1 MPTARAAE
9 TAGPSIE
16 HYLRLCGKH
25 RWLIAGVFLVTVVT
39 VAIWTSLQ
47 VPMFEAATT
56 VLIEPEPPKVLN
68 IQEVTPIGTSSW
80 DPNYYPTQ
88 YEIMKSRPVLDK
100 AIESQNLKARVPQ
113 IGRAREPFRA
123 LRGMLTI
130 EPKRNTRLI
139 LVKVEYPDPILAAD
153 MANAIANAYTQYNLD
168 LKLKGARDA
177 LAWLTGEASS
187 LKKRVEESSQALQS
201 YRARAG
207 ILGAQEQRQI
217 TAQKIMDFNKAYLE
231 AQAQRLSVEAKLR
244 ELTQITK
251 DKSGAQTIFTVAD
264 NPLIQKLKAEASA
277 LEIERSKL
285 LKTYKEQ
292 HPEIQKID
300 AQIRQTNQK
309 LDGEIQTMLRAVQ
322 TEYTVA
328 KAREETLLG
337 NVNQLKRE
345 GQDLN
350 EKEIQA
356 VALQREA
363 ESNQQLYEAVLKRFK
378 ETGVAGGLETN
389 NVRVIE
395 DATAPPSPV
404 RPRKVWNLAVS
415 VAVGLVVGLA
425 LAFGIE
431 YFDTT
436 VKTPDDVER
445 YFGLPVIGIVP
456 AFGGKR

>member
-1 MPTARAAE
+1 MVMPREADTAR
-9 TAGPSIE
+9 PSPAY
-16 HYLRLCGKH
+16 YLQRLRKH
-25 RWLIAGVFLVTVVT
+25 RWLVASVFLLVVIT
-39 VAIWTSLQ
+39 VAIWTFLQ
-47 VPMFEAATT
+47 VPVFEAAAT
-56 VLIEPEPPKVLN
+56 VLIEPEPPRVLN
-68 IQEVTPIGTSSW
+68 IQEVTPIGTSAW

-100 AIESQNLKARVPQ
+100 AIESQNLKKRVAAV
-113 IGRAREPFRA
+113 GEAREPHRVLRA
-123 LRGMLTI
+123 MLTI

-139 LVKVEYPDPILAAD
+139 LVKVEYPDPALAAD
-153 MANAIANAYTQYNLD
+153 MANAVAGAYTQYNLD

-177 LAWLTGEASS
+177 LTWLTGEAAA
-187 LKKRVEESSQALQS
+187 LKNKVEQSSQALQS
-201 YRARAG
+201 YRAKAG

-244 ELTQITK
+244 ELGQIAK

-264 NPLIQKLKAEASA
+264 SPLIQKLKAEASS

-292 HPEIQKID
+292 HPEILKID
-300 AQIRQTNQK
+300 AQIRQTSQK
-309 LDGEIQTMLRAVQ
+309 LDAEMQIMLRAVQ

-337 NVNQLKRE
+337 NVNQLRRE
-345 GQDLN
+345 GQELN

-356 VALQREA
+356 LALQREA
-363 ESNQQLYEAVLKRFK
+363 DSNQQLYEAVLKRFK
-378 ETGVAGGLETN
+378 ETGVTGGLETN
-389 NVRVIE
+389 NVRIVE
-395 DATAPPSPV
+395 EATAPAIAV
-404 RPRKVWNLAVS
+404 KPRKLWNLTLS
-415 VAVGLVVGLA
+415 VLAGLVAGLGLA
-425 LAFGIE
+425 LAIE

-456 AFGGKR
+456 AFGRKR